1 MLHRKQQV
9 ATPQSKNEAARFV
22 EVEQGRKGGSP
33 MSGGERKKMT
43 CAEFQE
49 VLPYIFESGGDANEM
64 EHLKTCHICSDLVQD
79 LRYIADQAKLLLPL
93 RDPSPKVWDNI
104 QNSLEREGLVRAQA
118 KAHSAGKKKV
128 AEMQGTGDRAQVIG
142 NSGPG
147 KRH

>member
-1 MLHRKQQV
+1 
-9 ATPQSKNEAARFV
+9 
-22 EVEQGRKGGSP
+22 
-33 MSGGERKKMT
+33 MSGTGERKKMT

>member
-1 MLHRKQQV
+1 MFHRQQQV
-9 ATPQSKNEAARFV
+9 AAAQGKNEASRPAKA
-22 EVEQGRKGGSP
+22 EQGREGGAP
-33 MSGGERKKMT
+33 TSGTGERKKMT

-104 QNSLEREGLVRAQA
+104 QGSLEREGLIRPQA
-118 KAHSAGKKKV
+118 KAQSAGKKKV
-128 AEMQGTGDRAQVIG
+128 AEMQGNRVIGSSGDRV
-142 NSGPG
+142 
-147 KRH
+147 K

>member
-1 MLHRKQQV
+1 
-9 ATPQSKNEAARFV
+9 
-22 EVEQGRKGGSP
+22 
-33 MSGGERKKMT
+33 MSGTGERKKMT

-49 VLPYIFESGGDANEM
+49 VLPYTFESGGGDASEM
-64 EHLKTCHICSDLVQD
+64 EHLKTCQICSDLVQD

-104 QNSLEREGLVRAQA
+104 QDTLEREGLIRPQA

-128 AEMQGTGDRAQVIG
+128 AEMQGIGNRGQVTE